1 MKAALL
7 IKTGDISELSKNL
20 VIDDIPIP
28 EINPDEVLINVR
40 AASLNHRDLWIAKGS
55 YSKIKLPVVPG
66 SDCSGVIFKK
76 GKNVTGFNEGDEVI
90 VNPGMN
96 WGSDENFQS
105 KDFKILGM
113 PDNGTFA
120 EYVKVQSS
128 YLHKKPLHLD
138 HIHSSAIPLAG
149 VTAYRAAFVK
159 ARLTGNDNVLI
170 TGAGG
175 GVPSFALKFAVS
187 TGANVYVTSGSD
199 DKIQKAIAIGAKAG
213 VNYNDADWDK
223 KIIALSE
230 NKINVVIDGAGG
242 ESVSQYLEICGYGGR
257 IVCFGATFGS
267 VPEFNV
273 HRLYWKQL
281 TFSGTTMGSPD
292 DFSSM
297 LNYINNNKI
306 IPVVDSTYSI
316 DDITDAFLRLN
327 ESKHF
332 GKIVIAIS

>member
-28 EINPDEVLINVR
+28 EINPDEILINVR

-55 YSKIKLPVVPG
+55 YSKIKLPVVLG
-66 SDCSGVIFKK
+66 SDCSGIIYKK
-76 GKNVTGFNEGDEVI
+76 GKNVTAFKEGDEVI

-120 EYVKVQSS
+120 EYVKVHSS
-128 YLHKKPLHLD
+128 YVYKKPLHLD
-138 HIHSSAIPLAG
+138 YPQASSIPLAG

-159 ARLTGNDNVLI
+159 ARVTGNDNVLI

-187 TGANVYVTSGSD
+187 AGANVYVTSGSD
-199 DKIQKAIAIGAKAG
+199 DKIQKAIALGAKAG
-213 VNYNDADWDK
+213 VNYNDAGWDK
-223 KIIALSE
+223 KIATLSE
-230 NKINVVIDGAGG
+230 NKINVIIDGTGG

-257 IVCFGATFGS
+257 IVCYGATFGS
-267 VPEFNV
+267 VPEFNL
-273 HRLYWKQL
+273 HRLYWKQITL
-281 TFSGTTMGSPD
+281 AGTTMGSPD

-297 LNYINNNKI
+297 LNYVNNNKI
-306 IPVVDSTYSI
+306 IPVVDRVHSF
-316 DDITDAFLRLN
+316 DNITDAFIQMN
-327 ESKHF
+327 ESKQF
-332 GKIVIAIS
+332 GKIVLQVK